1 MHLERLVV
9 VLQDLFDEV
18 LSKASAQIPE
28 LHALTHLS
36 LPSPLPMSIP
46 VTLLEKSL
54 QLQLLLFCMEV
65 MDLDVYWKA
74 TTPYFYDGRLVIILF
89 KRFWTDWEYG
99 AKGLPDSWARREDL
113 VARKQ
118 WGRSKSRPPDIM
130 VPRSAYGRGHA
141 PRADQ
146 PGLEGAEEDGGGDAD
161 EHAPE
166 RGKSGR
172 RDEDVEANQGVGG
185 TEDEAEAFTAL
196 DCIEDGPT
204 VTAKDELKAG
214 TQHAVQFRGHTVD

>member
-1 MHLERLVV
+1 
-9 VLQDLFDEV
+9 
-18 LSKASAQIPE
+18 
-28 LHALTHLS
+28 
-36 LPSPLPMSIP
+36 
-46 VTLLEKSL
+46 
-54 QLQLLLFCMEV
+54 
-65 MDLDVYWKA
+65 
-74 TTPYFYDGRLVIILF
+74 
-89 KRFWTDWEYG
+89 
-99 AKGLPDSWARREDL
+99 
-113 VARKQ
+113 
-118 WGRSKSRPPDIM
+118 M

-214 TQHAVQFRGHTVD
+214 TQHAVQFRGHTASFRFVINNASMSESVTKDRRRISSKFSEQFVFGWVLVSPHKPKTKQKKHEGFSACLISLAVLPQFNGTNPSAYGTVPKNDGAEINEE